1 MFCILGRVNMILL
14 DEENLTVLRIVN
26 DSDLPDERAMDYD
39 WNLGGTRFR
48 NAMIQLEAFRENL
61 TPNLG
66 FRVYYYGIG
75 QLKHK

>member
-1 MFCILGRVNMILL
+1 MILL
-14 DEENLTVLRIVN
+14 DEENLTVCIVN

-39 WNLGGTRFR
+39 WNFEGTRFR
-48 NAMIQLEAFRENL
+48 NAMIQLETFRENL

>member
-1 MFCILGRVNMILL
+1 MILL
-14 DEENLTVLRIVN
+14 DEENLTVCIVN
-26 DSDLPDERAMDYD
+26 DPDLPDERAMDYD
-39 WNLGGTRFR
+39 WNFGGTRFR
-48 NAMIQLEAFRENL
+48 NAMIQLETFRENL